1 MKTRV
6 WNRILMF
13 NYSKKICEIPK
24 KGSKEI
30 FGGYIYLELS
40 KKILFHHTR
49 PLTVYSQRILR
60 SRG

>member
-6 WNRILMF
+6 WDRRLII
-13 NYSKKICEIPK
+13 NYSKKICEISK
-24 KGSKEI
+24 KGSEEI